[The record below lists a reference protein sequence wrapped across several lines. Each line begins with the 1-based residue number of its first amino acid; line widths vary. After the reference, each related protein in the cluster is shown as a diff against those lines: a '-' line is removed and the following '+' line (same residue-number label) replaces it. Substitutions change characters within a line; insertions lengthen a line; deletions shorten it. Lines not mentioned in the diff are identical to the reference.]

1 MKTLYILSCL
11 FKYYI
16 LIYILWQKS
25 KMNELL
31 RNIHCGYFAHKDFCC
46 FFANVNIEIP
56 LIPLPPPPPPVSHIF
71 SLCFWE
77 KLELEFCRGRR
88 AVSSGVIRNLAKMK
102 RIMMMHIIIIAIEM
116 DSLNFHSYIVFFF
129 FFLEMSQRKD
139 QFLSIRPL
147 IMITISFSFFCFIT
161 KSKLYRNFFF

>member
-1 MKTLYILSCL
+1 MIFLSSASSAAALVFYLPGVCTHTDTGGKQRRARVRNILKSSEKTQYSMNTLHILSCL

-56 LIPLPPPPPPVSHIF
+56 LIPLPPPPPPPVSHIF
-71 SLCFWE
+71 SLCF
-77 KLELEFCRGRR
+77 
-88 AVSSGVIRNLAKMK
+88 
-102 RIMMMHIIIIAIEM
+102 
-116 DSLNFHSYIVFFF
+116 
-129 FFLEMSQRKD
+129 
-139 QFLSIRPL
+139 
-147 IMITISFSFFCFIT
+147 
-161 KSKLYRNFFF
+161 